1 VINIDVSGNKWRSG
15 KRTGKSDMSFENTGR
30 SGSTHRDILEKIR
43 RSVEDT
49 VKSTQMR
56 LRDWEMHEKY
66 RDVLRD

>member
-15 KRTGKSDMSFENTGR
+15 KRTGKSDVSFENTGR
-30 SGSTHRDILEKIR
+30 SGDTHRDILEKIR

-56 LRDWEMHEKY
+56 LRD
-66 RDVLRD
+66 

>member
-1 VINIDVSGNKWRSG
+1 MLTFREINGD
-15 KRTGKSDMSFENTGR
+15 TGR
-30 SGSTHRDILEKIR
+30 SGDTHRDILEKIR
-43 RSVEDT
+43 RSVEVT